1 LCEFK
6 IKWVKLRSP
15 MQQNYRAS
23 MAVYIIGDKIKIR

>member
-1 LCEFK
+1 
-6 IKWVKLRSP
+6 